1 MSQSSLQFFRTL
13 AAVLL
18 AACAATASAERT
30 TRGPKQ
36 VVADP
41 KHSAPLDFEVQYVYR
56 SAGRGELKPLED
68 GAVLYSGDHYKI
80 QFTPNER
87 AYVYIFQ
94 SDSSGAVYPLFPQH
108 AFGGPAGAGNP
119 VAGNPVAGN
128 PVAGNP
134 VAGNPV
140 AGNPVAGN
148 PVQAGRVYSVPGP
161 DASFQLDDQT
171 GEESIYFL
179 ARRDPDPRLDAIA
192 AQLNA
197 AIRSGNAPQAELG
210 GVRLADN
217 IQTRGPKRIVADP
230 GAKTVVKWNAEE
242 RSLLP
247 VHRLNGLC
255 RHCVSRVTFQ
265 HR

>member
-1 MSQSSLQFFRTL
+1 MSQSSPRFFRTL
-13 AAVLL
+13 AAALL
-18 AACAATASAERT
+18 AVCAATASAERI

-36 VVADP
+36 VTADP
-41 KHSAPLDFEVQYVYR
+41 KHGAPLDFEVQYVYR
-56 SAGRGELKPLED
+56 SAGRGGLKPLED

-80 QFTPNER
+80 QFTPREQ

-94 SDSSGAVYPLFPQH
+94 TDSSGAVYPLFPQH
-108 AFGGPAGAGNP
+108 AFGGPAG
-119 VAGNPVAGN
+119 
-128 PVAGNP
+128 
-134 VAGNPV
+134 
-140 AGNPVAGN
+140 AGN

-192 AQLNA
+192 ARLNA
-197 AIRSGNAPQAELG
+197 AIRSGNTPQAELG
-210 GVRLADN
+210 GVQLANN

-247 VHRLNGLC
+247 VRRLNGLC